1 MFGMLRIVFPVTHFV
16 EFSHMIH
23 FVARGLCVALFFPL
37 FAGCSD
43 KPKLAPVQGNVTL
56 DGAPLKSGRIT
67 FESPGNRP
75 ATAKIV
81 DGKII
86 EATTM
91 EPNDGVPV
99 GSHKVAISANEEPGS
114 AVSANPG
121 DPIKPG
127 ANYMGGKSI
136 IPARY
141 NNPET
146 SQLTAEIKPG
156 DNGVEFKLTSK

>member
-1 MFGMLRIVFPVTHFV
+1 MVQFFTR
-16 EFSHMIH
+16 S
-23 FVARGLCVALFFPL
+23 LCVALFFPL
-37 FAGCSD
+37 LAGCGG
-43 KPKLAPVQGNVTL
+43 KPKLAPVQGTVTL
-56 DGAPLKSGRIT
+56 DGAPLKNGSIT

-81 DGKII
+81 DGKIV
-86 EATTM
+86 EATTF
-91 EPNDGVPV
+91 EPNDGVAV
-99 GSHKVAISANEEPGS
+99 GSHKVAISANEEAAS
-114 AVSANPG
+114 AVAANPG
-121 DPIKPG
+121 DSINPG